1 MKTTIDIPDH
11 VLRDAMRFT
20 GSRTKRGAVVQALSE
35 FNRRKRMAALIKYSG
50 TCTEMMTPDE
60 LHDLRRKG

>member
-1 MKTTIDIPDH
+1 
-11 VLRDAMRFT
+11 MRFT